1 MSLRDDSPS
10 ATPPALPLDDELD
23 EYLLHLKVERGLA
36 ANTLSAYARD
46 LADFARF
53 VSHRGRNQAADIE
66 SSDVADW
73 SQGLARGGRR
83 ASTQA
88 RMLVSVRGF
97 FRWLE
102 REGLLDA
109 LPTAHVDVPKTVRP
123 LPRIV
128 DSDETRRL
136 LTACGDDLRDRA
148 LVALLYGAGLRVSEV
163 VGLELGGLHLEAG
176 VVQVMG
182 KGSKER
188 LVPMADIVA
197 ESCRRYVESARPQH
211 PEAVRSERLFPG
223 RARGGGLSRQTV
235 FIRLRRL
242 ALAAG
247 FDRPISP
254 HKLRHGFAT
263 DLVRGGADLRSVQ
276 AMLGHAD
283 LRTTE
288 IYTQVDDEHLRR
300 AYDSAHPRR

>member
-1 MSLRDDSPS
+1 MADRTLGDEPL
-10 ATPPALPLDDELD
+10 PALDVDVD
-23 EYLLHLKVERGLA
+23 EYLLHLRVERNLA
-36 ANTLSAYARD
+36 QNTLEAYGRD
-46 LADFARF
+46 VAEFVRF
-53 VSHRGRNQAADIE
+53 VLDRGRTDVSEIATE
-66 SSDVADW
+66 DVAEW
-73 SQGLARGGRR
+73 SRTLARGGRR
-83 ASTQA
+83 ASSQA
-88 RMLVSVRGF
+88 RMLVAVRGF
-97 FRWLE
+97 FRWL
-102 REGLLDA
+102 RKEGRLEA
-109 LPTAHVDVPKTVRP
+109 LPTESVDLPKAKRP

-128 DSDETRRL
+128 DADEAHQL
-136 LTACGDDLRDRA
+136 LAACGDDLRDRA
-148 LVALLYGAGLRVSEV
+148 LVGLLYGAGLRVSEV
-163 VGLELGGLHLEAG
+163 IGLDLGGLHLEAG

-188 LVPMADIVA
+188 LVPMGSVVG
-197 ESCRRYVESARPQH
+197 ELCRDYVELARPRH
-211 PEAVRSERLFPG
+211 PDAERSERVFPG
-223 RARGGGLSRQTV
+223 RSKGGGLSRQTV
-235 FIRLRRL
+235 FLRLRRL

-300 AYDSAHPRR
+300 AYDGAHPRR